1 MISDWSYDAASN
13 RTIHVDSRFM
23 LWTMEKV
30 DHADRLIAEMD
41 IGE

>member
-1 MISDWSYDAASN
+1 VISDWDFEPSIN

-30 DHADRLIAEMD
+30 DNAQALLAEL
-41 IGE
+41 GVK